1 MDNVIEKAKNLIT
14 VIDESDLMRKI
25 EHYQKKI
32 LDNEKIMSLIHKYN
46 SSADDYEKRSV
57 KEEIYGFQ
65 DYTLYMKYYNELFYK
80 ILKINYGFKKYT
92 GLKGC

>member
-1 MDNVIEKAKNLIT
+1 MDNVIEKTKNLIT

-25 EHYQKKI
+25 EHYQKRI
-32 LDNEKIMSLIHKYN
+32 LGSKELTSLIRKYN
-46 SSADDYEKRSV
+46 SLMDDYEKRKI